1 MQKRAN
7 RILSAL
13 IALVMVLSMLP
24 AAVFA
29 TGDTAS
35 VLEGWNIALGDN
47 VGVNFRLN
55 SADYTVTTTVN
66 GEAVTPAISDN
77 LVTVNVA
84 AAQMNDPI
92 VLTVKNGEETVH
104 TGEYSV
110 RQYAEYILEGD
121 YANYVKNM
129 VLQTLNYGAAAQTY
143 FDYNADNLANAGY
156 ELEASEEISTEV
168 PAISL
173 EDNLAGISLYG
184 ISLVFRNKIAVR
196 FYFKTTEDIA
206 NFTFSQ
212 GTPEQKDGMYY
223 IEVGNINPQ
232 ELAND
237 ITLSVNDGALSV
249 TYSPLN
255 YIVRKYNDASSSAE
269 LKALVQAMYGYHLEA
284 KYYSNVTPVT
294 GLANH
299 NAAWNID
306 PETGTGGIYILHD
319 AHDATY
325 DGGWAAEYKPVSAD
339 AIKLVRDGVTYDV
352 ACPGNGT
359 LVVYSATEMYLKLES
374 WTIGGEKLP
383 LVDGDQLII
392 GGEFKHDASGDV
404 LAIEKTTVEVRNGS
418 FGINAISVGALGNH
432 ASGVGGDGVY
442 MTMAENNAVYNA
454 DWSLE
459 YAPLTANAYRVIR
472 DGVETNIGQ
481 PGRGTLVKF
490 GATEG
495 YIKHS
500 GWCVNDF
507 AAQTSDIF
515 IIEGLWKHTAGK
527 TVIQIDKTY
536 MYHNGAT
543 WVLATSLPTVYE
555 AGVLQTHESG
565 MDGNGIYVR
574 TAANDAPSNSD
585 WSLEYKQTSADN
597 IKLVRNGE
605 TVSIGIADRPLL
617 IKLNE
622 CDYYLKLE
630 EWTIGAYG
638 LNSTNPITTE
648 DMLIIEGDFF
658 YAAENVTLNIT
669 KSYVYY
675 DGTAWVCA
683 AAEPVPETIYEVGV
697 LSAHSAGGTA
707 SGIYATGLENDAPYY
722 DWAAEYAPTS
732 KECIQI
738 IRGDETIYRTNTGAG
753 AIIKLGG
760 TGYYVKFDT
769 WIDSTNYPLQAGDLI
784 IIEGIFVGTGNYAE
798 AEGVKIKIDKTYV
811 SYDGTSF
818 TFSATEPGTTNVVAG
833 GNLTESADGW
843 DAAGEIFSSLAEND
857 LPVDENAEVEYTAQA
872 GVIKLVRGETTS
884 ELSGTVVKYSATD
897 YYMVLSG
904 DTLPLQNKDYL
915 IVEGNFTNADNGYTL
930 NVAKTYIL
938 VDGENLVYSTTV
950 PEITTTIDVGVLQA
964 SSNGAGSG
972 GIYFQTA
979 ETNDAPWGDWNTYYD
994 SNSIDNIKLI
1004 RNGETVSIGLTDRNT
1019 ICKFGANDYYLKLEE
1034 YTIGEYA
1041 PFTTDDMFIV
1051 EGAFTHKDSKT
1062 TLNIAKTYIYHN
1074 GASWVLAADLPVVYE
1089 AGVLK
1094 THETGLSGKGIYVRT
1109 EANDAPFNS
1118 DWSLEYKQTSVDN
1131 IKIVRG
1137 DETISVGIVGR
1148 PLFVRLNECDY
1159 YLKLENW
1166 TISAYGL
1173 DSTNPITTEDMLIIE
1188 GDFYYE
1194 NVTLNIT
1201 KSYVYY
1207 DGTAWVCAAAEPVPE
1222 TIYEVGVLSANSSG
1236 GSATG
1241 IYATGLENDA
1251 PYSDWAAEYAPSSK
1265 ECIQIIRN
1273 GETIYRENTG
1283 AGAIIKLGG
1292 TDYYVKF
1299 DTWIDST
1306 NYPLQAGDLIIIEGV
1321 FVGTGNYA
1329 EAEGVKIK
1337 IDKTYVSYDGTS
1349 FTFSATEP
1357 EEDTS
1362 YKVGNLT
1369 ANSAG
1374 FAVDGNGFGI
1384 YANCTATNATY
1395 NGDWS
1400 VEYTP
1405 AAAENYKLIRNGVTY
1420 NVGMPGQGT
1429 IVMIS
1434 QTSMYLK
1441 QQSWTFSTNAI
1452 DNELPLQAGDILVVE
1467 GKWNCIQD
1475 ASSVIEIDTTY
1486 ITIGSGSASFSA
1498 EDPRILKVGNMYAQ
1512 GGSNWSGDGINFAVD
1527 ADAAPYNADWSVEY
1541 VPASDA
1547 VIKLIRNGQTTN
1559 IANTGAGTIVK
1570 LGEDNCFLKLE
1581 QWMIGSVYPI
1591 TDGDVLIV
1599 EGEFKQ
1605 ANGDYS
1611 MVIDKTY
1618 IVIGAKADDEVTF
1631 TTQYAET
1638 DFGTVVLPTSTDT
1651 LNIGMWNGSYHVF
1664 EHKQLQ
1670 ELKDAG
1676 ITKIMGVNTQWIGTE
1691 DVNAWLDRVYSYGIS
1706 VIMDLRDWDG
1716 TTVPSY
1722 VNHPG
1727 LMGFLMYDEPSA
1739 DVFSDLAALKAQFDA
1754 VMPAGKLFYVNLFPE
1769 CAADSSLG
1777 TESSWWESIL
1787 GDEKD
1792 YDTDYVTA
1800 FLNALDIQVLSWDN
1814 YSLIRNS
1821 ENVDGIRLEYFHNFE
1836 VMAAKNKTLWY
1847 TMLSAGHTAGAS
1859 DTYYDT
1865 PTAEELRWQ
1874 MAVAMT
1880 YGVQNID
1887 HYVYTSHEDNYSC
1900 MVEYEDADGDGVY
1913 WETTNL
1919 YNDILAVDNEYLAWD
1934 NIFTAYD
1941 WIGVGAYDTGSSNTM
1956 LSVLENKLTLSSYGL
1971 TVTSSSEDL
1980 LVGVF
1985 ENNGNKAY
1993 MVTNAGSIGSTTV
2006 GDGKNFSM
2014 ADTSVT
2020 LTLADGNYKCAA
2032 VINNGEITYVAV
2044 NNNQVTLN
2052 VEAYEGVF
2060 VIPVLN

>member
-143 FDYNADNLANAGY
+143 FNYNAGNLANAGY
-156 ELEASEEISTEV
+156 ELEASEEIPTEV

-237 ITLSVNDGALSV
+237 ITLSVNDGALTV

-284 KYYSNVTPVT
+284 KYYNSVVPAGALQSSGNGWTSGVIYATMPENDVYFGQNDWSIEYTPVSADVIKLVRGDVTQSVGMPGQGTLIKFTATDYCLKTEPWTIAGEVLPLVDQDYLIIEGCFQHPAT
-294 GLANH
+294 GSVMYISKTYIYNNNGTLEFTTTEPVKPVSYDVGVLQASVH
-299 NAAWNID
+299 GAA
-306 PETGTGGIYILHD
+306 TGGIYFTTAEVND
-319 AHDATY
+319 APWGDWNTY
-325 DGGWAAEYKPVSAD
+325 YDSQSVD
-339 AIKLVRDGVTYDV
+339 NVKLVRGDETISVGLTDRNTICKFGQNDY
-352 ACPGNGT
+352 
-359 LVVYSATEMYLKLES
+359 YLRLEDY
-374 WTIGGEKLP
+374 TIGEYAP
-383 LVDGDQLII
+383 FTTD
-392 GGEFKHDASGDV
+392 DV
-404 LAIEKTTVEVRNGS
+404 FIVEGAFTHKNSKTTLNIEKTYIYYNGS
-418 FGINAISVGALGNH
+418 SWVF
-432 ASGVGGDGVY
+432 
-442 MTMAENNAVYNA
+442 
-454 DWSLE
+454 
-459 YAPLTANAYRVIR
+459 AN
-472 DGVETNIGQ
+472 
-481 PGRGTLVKF
+481 
-490 GATEG
+490 
-495 YIKHS
+495 
-500 GWCVNDF
+500 
-507 AAQTSDIF
+507 
-515 IIEGLWKHTAGK
+515 
-527 TVIQIDKTY
+527 
-536 MYHNGAT
+536 
-543 WVLATSLPTVYE
+543 SLPTVYE
-555 AGVLQTHESG
+555 AGVLQTHEAG
-565 MDGNGIYVR
+565 MDGNGIYFR
-574 TAANDAPSNSD
+574 TAANDAPSNDD

-597 IKLVRNGE
+597 IKIVRNGE

-658 YAAENVTLNIT
+658 YAAENATLNIT

-697 LSAHSAGGTA
+697 LSANSSGGTA
-707 SGIYATGLENDAPYY
+707 TGIYATGLENDAPYY

-738 IRGDETIYRTNTGAG
+738 IRNGETIYRTNTGAG

-798 AEGVKIKIDKTYV
+798 AEGVKIKIDKTYI
-811 SYDGTSF
+811 SYNGTSF

-904 DTLPLQNKDYL
+904 DALPLQNKDYL
-915 IVEGNFTNADNGYTL
+915 IVEGDFTNADNGYTL

-964 SSNGAGSG
+964 SPNGAGSG
-972 GIYFQTA
+972 GIYFRTA

-1074 GASWVLAADLPVVYE
+1074 GASWVLAAALPVVYE

-1094 THETGLSGKGIYVRT
+1094 THETGMDGNGIYVRT

-1131 IKIVRG
+1131 IKLVRG
-1137 DETISVGIVGR
+1137 GETISIGIVGR

-1159 YLKLENW
+1159 YLKLEEW
-1166 TISAYGL
+1166 TIGAYGL
-1173 DSTNPITTEDMLIIE
+1173 NSTNPITTEDMLIIE

-1194 NVTLNIT
+1194 NATLNIT

-1222 TIYEVGVLSANSSG
+1222 TIYEVGVLSAHSAG
-1236 GSATG
+1236 GSGTG

-1251 PYSDWAAEYAPSSK
+1251 PYNDWAAEYAPTSK
-1265 ECIQIIRN
+1265 ECIRIIRN
-1273 GETIYRENTG
+1273 GETIYRTNTG

-1292 TDYYVKF
+1292 TGYYVKF

-1306 NYPLQAGDLIIIEGV
+1306 NYPLQAGDLIIIEGI

-1337 IDKTYVSYDGTS
+1337 IDKTYISYDGTS

-1452 DNELPLQAGDILVVE
+1452 DNELPLQEGDILVVE

-1498 EDPRILKVGNMYAQ
+1498 EDPRILRVGVMYAQ

-1541 VPASDA
+1541 VPASNA

-1591 TDGDVLIV
+1591 TEGDVLIV

-1605 ANGDYS
+1605 KNGDYS

-1618 IVIGAKADDEVTF
+1618 IVIGAKENDEVTF
-1631 TTQYAET
+1631 TTQYAAT

-1651 LNIGMWNGSYHVF
+1651 LNIGMWNGSHHVF
-1664 EHKQLQ
+1664 DHKQLQ

-1706 VIMDLRDWDG
+1706 VIIDLRDWDG

-1739 DVFSDLAALKAQFDA
+1739 DVFSDLAALKTKFDN

-1769 CAADSSLG
+1769 CAANSSLG
-1777 TESSWWESIL
+1777 TESSWWESIF

-1792 YDTDYVTA
+1792 YDTDYVSA

-1821 ENVDGIRLEYFHNFE
+1821 ANVDGIRLEYFHNFE
-1836 VMAAKNKTLWY
+1836 VMAAKNKTMWY
-1847 TMLSAGHTAGAS
+1847 TMLSAGHTAGTS

-1887 HYVYTSHEDNYSC
+1887 HYVYTSHEDDYSC
-1900 MVEYEDADGDGVY
+1900 MVEYETWNPTD
-1913 WETTNL
+1913 L
-1919 YNDILAVDNEYLAWD
+1919 YYDVKAVDNEYLAWD
-1934 NIFTAYD
+1934 NIFMAYN
-1941 WIGVGAYDTGSSNTM
+1941 WIGVGAYDTGASNNM
-1956 LSVLENKLTLSSYGL
+1956 LTVLENKLNLSSHGL
-1971 TVTSSSEDL
+1971 TVSSSTEDL

>member
-121 YANYVKNM
+121 YADYVKNM

-143 FDYNADNLANAGY
+143 FNYNAGNLANAGY
-156 ELEASEEISTEV
+156 ELEASEEIPTEV

-237 ITLSVNDGALSV
+237 ITLSVNDGALTV

-284 KYYSNVTPVT
+284 KFYNSVVPAGALQSSGNGWTSGVIYATMPENDVYFGQDDWSIEYTPVSADVIKLVRGDVTQSVGMPGQGTLIKFTATDYCLKTEPWTIAGEVLPLVDQDYLIIEGCFQHPAT
-294 GLANH
+294 GSVMYISKTYIYNNNGTLEFTTTEPVKPVSYDVGVLQASVH
-299 NAAWNID
+299 GAA
-306 PETGTGGIYILHD
+306 TGGIYFTTAEVND
-319 AHDATY
+319 APWGDWNTY
-325 DGGWAAEYKPVSAD
+325 YDSQSID
-339 AIKLVRDGVTYDV
+339 NIKLVRGDETISVGLTNRNTICKFGQNDY
-352 ACPGNGT
+352 
-359 LVVYSATEMYLKLES
+359 YLRLEDY
-374 WTIGGEKLP
+374 TIGEYAP
-383 LVDGDQLII
+383 FTTD
-392 GGEFKHDASGDV
+392 DV
-404 LAIEKTTVEVRNGS
+404 FIVEGAFTHKNSKTTLNIEKTYIYYNGS
-418 FGINAISVGALGNH
+418 SWVF
-432 ASGVGGDGVY
+432 
-442 MTMAENNAVYNA
+442 
-454 DWSLE
+454 
-459 YAPLTANAYRVIR
+459 AN
-472 DGVETNIGQ
+472 
-481 PGRGTLVKF
+481 
-490 GATEG
+490 
-495 YIKHS
+495 
-500 GWCVNDF
+500 
-507 AAQTSDIF
+507 
-515 IIEGLWKHTAGK
+515 
-527 TVIQIDKTY
+527 
-536 MYHNGAT
+536 
-543 WVLATSLPTVYE
+543 SLPTVYE
-555 AGVLQTHESG
+555 AGVLQTHEAG
-565 MDGNGIYVR
+565 MDGNGIYFR
-574 TAANDAPSNSD
+574 TAANDAPSNDD

-597 IKLVRNGE
+597 IKIVRNGE

-648 DMLIIEGDFF
+648 DMLIIEGDF
-658 YAAENVTLNIT
+658 YYENVTLNIT

-697 LSAHSAGGTA
+697 LSAHSAGGSGT
-707 SGIYATGLENDAPYY
+707 GIYATGLENDAPYN
-722 DWAAEYAPTS
+722 DWLAEYAPSS
-732 KECIQI
+732 KECIRI
-738 IRGDETIYRTNTGAG
+738 IRNGETIYRTNTGAG

-798 AEGVKIKIDKTYV
+798 AEGVKIKIDKTY
-811 SYDGTSF
+811 
-818 TFSATEPGTTNVVAG
+818 
-833 GNLTESADGW
+833 
-843 DAAGEIFSSLAEND
+843 I
-857 LPVDENAEVEYTAQA
+857 
-872 GVIKLVRGETTS
+872 
-884 ELSGTVVKYSATD
+884 
-897 YYMVLSG
+897 
-904 DTLPLQNKDYL
+904 
-915 IVEGNFTNADNGYTL
+915 
-930 NVAKTYIL
+930 
-938 VDGENLVYSTTV
+938 
-950 PEITTTIDVGVLQA
+950 
-964 SSNGAGSG
+964 
-972 GIYFQTA
+972 
-979 ETNDAPWGDWNTYYD
+979 
-994 SNSIDNIKLI
+994 
-1004 RNGETVSIGLTDRNT
+1004 
-1019 ICKFGANDYYLKLEE
+1019 
-1034 YTIGEYA
+1034 
-1041 PFTTDDMFIV
+1041 
-1051 EGAFTHKDSKT
+1051 
-1062 TLNIAKTYIYHN
+1062 
-1074 GASWVLAADLPVVYE
+1074 
-1089 AGVLK
+1089 
-1094 THETGLSGKGIYVRT
+1094 
-1109 EANDAPFNS
+1109 
-1118 DWSLEYKQTSVDN
+1118 
-1131 IKIVRG
+1131 
-1137 DETISVGIVGR
+1137 
-1148 PLFVRLNECDY
+1148 
-1159 YLKLENW
+1159 
-1166 TISAYGL
+1166 
-1173 DSTNPITTEDMLIIE
+1173 
-1188 GDFYYE
+1188 
-1194 NVTLNIT
+1194 
-1201 KSYVYY
+1201 
-1207 DGTAWVCAAAEPVPE
+1207 
-1222 TIYEVGVLSANSSG
+1222 
-1236 GSATG
+1236 
-1241 IYATGLENDA
+1241 
-1251 PYSDWAAEYAPSSK
+1251 
-1265 ECIQIIRN
+1265 
-1273 GETIYRENTG
+1273 
-1283 AGAIIKLGG
+1283 
-1292 TDYYVKF
+1292 
-1299 DTWIDST
+1299 
-1306 NYPLQAGDLIIIEGV
+1306 
-1321 FVGTGNYA
+1321 
-1329 EAEGVKIK
+1329 
-1337 IDKTYVSYDGTS
+1337 SYDGTS

-1441 QQSWTFSTNAI
+1441 QQPWTFSTNAI
-1452 DNELPLQAGDILVVE
+1452 DNELPLQEGDILVVE

-1498 EDPRILKVGNMYAQ
+1498 EDPRVINVGAMYAQ
-1512 GGSNWSGDGINFAVD
+1512 GGTNWSGDGINFAVD

-1541 VPASDA
+1541 VPASNA

-1591 TDGDVLIV
+1591 TEGDVLIV

-1618 IVIGAKADDEVTF
+1618 VVIGAKANDEVTF
-1631 TTQYAET
+1631 TTQYAAT

-1706 VIMDLRDWDG
+1706 VIIDLRDWDG

-1739 DVFSDLAALKAQFDA
+1739 NVFSDLAALKAKFDA

-1769 CAADSSLG
+1769 CAANSSLG
-1777 TESSWWESIL
+1777 TESSWWESIF

-1792 YDTDYVTA
+1792 YDTDYVSA

-1821 ENVDGIRLEYFHNFE
+1821 ANVDGIRLEYFHNFE

-1900 MVEYEDADGDGVY
+1900 MVEYEDKDGDGVY

-1919 YNDILAVDNEYLAWD
+1919 YYDVKAVDNEYLAWD
-1934 NIFTAYD
+1934 NIFMAYD
-1941 WIGVGAYDTGSSNTM
+1941 WIGVGAYDTGASNSM
-1956 LSVLENKLTLSSYGL
+1956 LTVLENKLNLSSHGV
-1971 TVTSSSEDL
+1971 TVSSSAEDL